1 MPKKEFTVLPGI
13 PWIGPDGVWTY
24 AGGASVEGVGGG
36 GHPLHT
42 AEAADEIVTV
52 LPAMAMVF

>member
-24 AGGASVEGVGGG
+24 AGGAGVGGVG
-36 GHPLHT
+36 AGHPLHV
-42 AEAADEIVTV
+42 APRADEIVTV